1 MANYYDLHEESI
13 LVFTHKTVDF
23 MLSIN
28 GSTSWKLDLARASKC
43 KYVIC
48 CKNYHHP
55 QVRAGEPPHHAAFL
69 IGEISSVVD
78 SSTNEIRGEDRYT
91 IKFDKFAEVG
101 SDESGKWNRA
111 WANIVGPQ
119 RTPIKYFNTD
129 LLTTMLIENG
139 ININELEFTTCPSE
153 DWSFAQEY
161 LNEENKFILGK
172 TSAEATRDNVK
183 RQIIDY
189 RERLR
194 ERVRGSKHVLE
205 SVKEPNIKRTEE
217 GITIKE
223 AKERLSIEYA
233 IPEDSIE
240 IILKG

>member
-1 MANYYDLHEESI
+1 MTNYYDLHEESI

-101 SDESGKWNRA
+101 SDERGEWNRA

-119 RTPIKYFNTD
+119 RTPIKYLNTD
-129 LLTTMLIENG
+129 SLTTMLIENG
-139 ININELEFTTCPSE
+139 ININELKFTNCPSE

-172 TSAEATRDNVK
+172 KIEAG
-183 RQIIDY
+183 IIDPNLKA
-189 RERLR
+189 ET
-194 ERVRGSKHVLE
+194 VRGSKHVLE

>member
-1 MANYYDLHEESI
+1 MTNYYDLHEESI

-48 CKNYHHP
+48 CKNYNHP

-101 SDESGKWNRA
+101 SDESGKWNRV

-129 LLTTMLIENG
+129 LLMLLLIENG
-139 ININELEFTTCPSE
+139 IDINELEFTTCPSE

-172 TSAEATRDNVK
+172 KIEGE
-183 RQIIDY
+183 IIDY

-194 ERVRGSKHVLE
+194 ERVRGTKHVLD
-205 SVKEPNIKRTEE
+205 SVKNPNIKRTEE

>member
-1 MANYYDLHEESI
+1 MTNYYDLHEESI

-48 CKNYHHP
+48 CKNYNHP

-101 SDESGKWNRA
+101 SDESGKWNRV

-129 LLTTMLIENG
+129 LLLLLLIENG
-139 ININELEFTTCPSE
+139 IDINELEFTTCPSE

-172 TSAEATRDNVK
+172 KIEGE
-183 RQIIDY
+183 IIDY

-194 ERVRGSKHVLE
+194 ERVRGTKHVLD
-205 SVKEPNIKRTEE
+205 SVKNPNIKRTEE

>member
-1 MANYYDLHEESI
+1 
-13 LVFTHKTVDF
+13 
-23 MLSIN
+23 
-28 GSTSWKLDLARASKC
+28 
-43 KYVIC
+43 
-48 CKNYHHP
+48 
-55 QVRAGEPPHHAAFL
+55 
-69 IGEISSVVD
+69 
-78 SSTNEIRGEDRYT
+78 
-91 IKFDKFAEVG
+91 
-101 SDESGKWNRA
+101 
-111 WANIVGPQ
+111 
-119 RTPIKYFNTD
+119 
-129 LLTTMLIENG
+129 MLIENG

-172 TSAEATRDNVK
+172 KIEGE
-183 RQIIDY
+183 IIDY

-194 ERVRGSKHVLE
+194 ERVRGTKHVLD
-205 SVKEPNIKRTEE
+205 SVKNPNIKRTEE

>member
-1 MANYYDLHEESI
+1 MTNYYDLHEESI

-101 SDESGKWNRA
+101 SDERGEWNRA

-119 RTPIKYFNTD
+119 RTPIKYLNTFFAFLYFENSFSMID
-129 LLTTMLIENG
+129 CLSSSLLYIIIFFALN
-139 ININELEFTTCPSE
+139 LSKQDFTN
-153 DWSFAQEY
+153 A
-161 LNEENKFILGK
+161 
-172 TSAEATRDNVK
+172 
-183 RQIIDY
+183 
-189 RERLR
+189 
-194 ERVRGSKHVLE
+194 
-205 SVKEPNIKRTEE
+205 
-217 GITIKE
+217 
-223 AKERLSIEYA
+223 
-233 IPEDSIE
+233 
-240 IILKG
+240 